1 MSLIGTQVADYKLQG
16 YQGGDFKEF
25 TAEGAKGK
33 WAVYV
38 FLSGR
43 FHVRLSNRI
52 RRFSG

>member
-33 WAVYV
+33 W
-38 FLSGR
+38 R
-43 FHVRLSNRI
+43 FMSSIRQILRLFVQQN
-52 RRFSG
+52 